1 MTMQKTMK
9 ERAASNESIEVVMGD
24 FLNYWDMDRMPFPK
38 LTAPENAYEDNRMH
52 QKLKRLQQV
61 LSTGEMGV
69 VVGEVGMGKSTFLDI
84 FLSQV
89 SISKYRIIHLPI
101 PQSKPRELYRTI
113 AEGMGID
120 TALMG
125 ADSMK
130 VSNWLMHSYLES
142 NRPNLLLID
151 EAHILTPQALNEL
164 RLITNA
170 SVKHHPI
177 VTLVLFGQPLLS
189 STLKSPALIP
199 FVQRVG
205 VWISME
211 GLNIEQTGKYIDWH
225 LQKAGF
231 NGIELFPEL
240 TKKAI
245 HRKAQGIPRLIN
257 RICLECLHEA
267 ALNDTKIIAENLFI
281 QVCKNISPHLGN

>member
-1 MTMQKTMK
+1 MEKTKK
-9 ERAASNESIEVVMGD
+9 ERVVSNETLEIVMGD
-24 FLNYWDMDRMPFPK
+24 FLQYWDLERMPFPK
-38 LTAPENAYEDNRMH
+38 LTAPENAYEDIRTN
-52 QKLKRLQQV
+52 QKLKKLQQV
-61 LSTGEMGV
+61 LATGEMGV

-84 FLSQV
+84 FLSQIA
-89 SISKYRIIHLPI
+89 ISKYRIIHLPI

-113 AEGMGID
+113 AEGMGVD
-120 TALMG
+120 TSLMG

-170 SVKHHPI
+170 SVKHQPI

-205 VWISME
+205 VWVSME
-211 GLNIEQTGKYIDWH
+211 GLDIGQTGKYIDWH
-225 LQKAGF
+225 LQIAGYK
-231 NGIELFPEL
+231 GEEIFPEL

-245 HRKAQGIPRLIN
+245 YRKTQGIPRMIN
-257 RICLECLHEA
+257 RICLECLHETA
-267 ALNDTKIIAENLFI
+267 ITGTKIITESLFI
-281 QVCKNISPHLGN
+281 QVCKNLAPHLSN

>member
-1 MTMQKTMK
+1 MIK
-9 ERAASNESIEVVMGD
+9 EGTISNETMESVMWD
-24 FLNYWDMDRMPFPK
+24 FLDYWKFDRMPFPK
-38 LTAPENAYEDNRMH
+38 LTSPENAYEDIRTH
-52 QKLKRLQQV
+52 QKLKRLKQV
-61 LSTGEMGV
+61 LATGEMGI

-84 FLSQV
+84 FLHQV
-89 SISKYRIIHLPI
+89 SVSKYRVIHLPM

-113 AEGMGID
+113 AEAMGVD
-120 TALMG
+120 TSLMG

-142 NRPNLLLID
+142 NRPNLLVID

-170 SVKHHPI
+170 SVKHQPI

-205 VWISME
+205 VWLSME
-211 GLNIEQTGKYIDWH
+211 GLDIEQTGKYIEWQI
-225 LQKAGF
+225 QKTGF
-231 NGIELFPEL
+231 NGEEIFPEL

-245 HRKAQGIPRLIN
+245 YRKTQGIPRIIN

-267 ALNDTKIIAENLFI
+267 AINDVKVINESLFI
-281 QVCKNISPHLGN
+281 QVCKNLAPHLSN